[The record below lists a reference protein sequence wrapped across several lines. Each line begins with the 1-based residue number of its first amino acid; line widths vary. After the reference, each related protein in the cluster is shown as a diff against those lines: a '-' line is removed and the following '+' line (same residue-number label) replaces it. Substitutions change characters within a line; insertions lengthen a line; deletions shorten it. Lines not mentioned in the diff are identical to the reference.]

1 MCDYERNYERT
12 LDFHILNVLETCL
25 AVVLATIC
33 TRVSDFLGNR
43 FSRWYYYR
51 LPDGNELSEELTT

>member
-1 MCDYERNYERT
+1 MCDYERNFERT
-12 LDFHILNVLETCL
+12 LDSHIVNVLETCL

-33 TRVSDFLGNR
+33 TRVSGFLGYH

-51 LPDGNELSEELTT
+51 LPEGRELTEELTT

>member
-1 MCDYERNYERT
+1 MCDYERNLEM
-12 LDFHILNVLETCL
+12 HIVSVLETCL
-25 AVVLATIC
+25 AVVLATIL
-33 TRVSDFLGNR
+33 TRFSDFIGYH

>member
-1 MCDYERNYERT
+1 
-12 LDFHILNVLETCL
+12 LNVLETCL

-33 TRVSDFLGNR
+33 TRVSDFLGYH

-51 LPDGNELSEELTT
+51 LPDDRELTEELTT

>member
-12 LDFHILNVLETCL
+12 LEIHIVSVLETCL

-33 TRVSDFLGNR
+33 TRVSDFLGYHFN
-43 FSRWYYYR
+43 RWYYYR
-51 LPDGNELSEELTT
+51 LPDDNEIEENLTT

>member
-12 LDFHILNVLETCL
+12 LDIHIVSVLETCL

-33 TRVSDFLGNR
+33 TRVSDFLGYHFN
-43 FSRWYYYR
+43 RWYYYR
-51 LPDGNELSEELTT
+51 LPDDNEIEENLTT

>member
-12 LDFHILNVLETCL
+12 LDFHILNILETCL

-33 TRVSDFLGNR
+33 TRVSDFLSYH
-43 FSRWYYYR
+43 FSRWYYSR
-51 LPDGNELSEELTT
+51 LPDDREVTEELTT